1 VKILF
6 YADLDIS
13 LPGGLET
20 HLRELASALTA
31 RGHHVDLY
39 ARPVPFGPFHTVATF
54 DAASYDVVHHHA
66 GTWPPA
72 LDVGRRYVRTLHF
85 CVAGKM
91 DAYVR
96 LGRLR
101 TLVNPA
107 NWKARAEEHAA
118 VLRAGSF
125 IAVSNRVRSEFARF
139 HGLDPERSVVIPNG
153 VRPGAPRAGRDA
165 WRERHEIPS
174 DLPLLL
180 TVGRR
185 DFVKGHALLERV
197 WRRLYAAGLNALWIR
212 VGDDAPAREPGIWT
226 TGPVAHEEVRE
237 WIDAADVGALPS
249 HYEGCSVALLEMIG
263 GGLYSLAHDV
273 GGAAEAVGNGN
284 GEIVPPREAAW
295 AAALARALATPNH
308 PRVPGLGS
316 EYGWDRIAARTE
328 AVYRE
333 ARSGVAEIQRP
344 TERLGTR

>member
-1 VKILF
+1 MKILF

-39 ARPVPFGPFHTVATF
+39 ARPVPFGALHTVATF
-54 DAASYDVVHHHA
+54 DAASYDVIHHHA

-107 NWKARAEEHAA
+107 NWKARAEERAA

-125 IAVSNRVRSEFARF
+125 IAVSNQVRSEFARF
-139 HGLDPERSVVIPNG
+139 HGLDPGRAVVISNG
-153 VRPGAPRAGRDA
+153 VRPSEPRVGRDA

-174 DLPLLL
+174 NLPLLL

-185 DFVKGHALLERV
+185 DFVKGHALLERA
-197 WRRLYAAGLNALWIR
+197 WRRLHTRGLNALWIR

-237 WIDAADVGALPS
+237 WIAAADVGALPS
-249 HYEGCSVALLEMIG
+249 HYEGCSVALLEMIA

-273 GGAAEAVGNGN
+273 GNAAEVLGNGA
-284 GEIVPPREAAW
+284 GEIVRPRTEAW
-295 AAALARALATPNH
+295 AEALTRALATPNH
-308 PRVPGLGS
+308 PRVPGLGP
-316 EYGWDRIAARTE
+316 EYGWDGIAARTE

-333 ARSGVAEIQRP
+333 VHDGVAAARKP